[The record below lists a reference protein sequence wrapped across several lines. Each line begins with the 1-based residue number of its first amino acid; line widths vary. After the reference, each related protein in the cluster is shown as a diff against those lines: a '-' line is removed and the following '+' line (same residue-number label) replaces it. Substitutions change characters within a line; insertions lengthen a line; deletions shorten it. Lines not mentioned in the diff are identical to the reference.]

1 MGKGGCSGGIGGA
14 WGPVAGPGHGTSSG
28 TDVLAMRNSNDGEK
42 VWGRR
47 EKVRVY
53 RGTRKH
59 NGNTK

>member
-1 MGKGGCSGGIGGA
+1 MLVVHGI
-14 WGPVAGPGHGTSSG
+14 PVAGSGHGTSSS

-53 RGTRKH
+53 RESRKH